1 MPVDFDL
8 NRLLK
13 EQEVRT
19 VFQPIVSMRSKKVV
33 GMEALTRGMT
43 PEQSVIPPFELFEQA
58 QREGRTLELDRLC
71 RKTALETFKEQ
82 LKQSPDQLL
91 FLNFEASLLDQGV
104 GGSGALLDLVQS
116 LAVPSRNVIIEI
128 IESQVNDLEA
138 LEQFAASHRCNG
150 FLLALDDIGSG
161 HSNLERVARIKP
173 DVIKLDRSL
182 ISGMDYQFYKKEI
195 ARALLKLGHKI
206 GALVVAEGVETEG
219 EAVAAMDLGVDM
231 LQGFYFAKPAPMANL
246 PDGCELK
253 MSSLAELY
261 RNHTIGQIAAK
272 KNIHHMYDE
281 VVENLKR
288 SLLGLENADLDDM
301 LQRLIN
307 IHPSLECIYVLD
319 QEGVQI
325 SDSVCASD
333 KISTQRKFVFQ
344 PAVKGSDQSLKNY
357 FLLLLAGLD
366 RYVSEP
372 YISLASGSPC
382 ITISTW
388 FKDAGG
394 RDLVICADFDHE
406 LPTLS

>member
-1 MPVDFDL
+1 
-8 NRLLK
+8 
-13 EQEVRT
+13 
-19 VFQPIVSMRSKKVV
+19 MRSKMVV
-33 GMEALTRGMT
+33 GMEALSRGMT
-43 PEQSVIPPFELFEQA
+43 TEQRIIPPFELFERA
-58 QREGRTLELDRLC
+58 QREGRTLEQDCLC
-71 RKTALETFKEQ
+71 RKTALKAFEEH

-104 GGSGALLDLVQS
+104 GGSGALLDLVHS
-116 LAVPSRNVIIEI
+116 LTVPPRNVIIEI
-128 IESQVNDLEA
+128 IESQLNDLEA
-138 LEQFAASHRCNG
+138 LEQFAASHRQSA

-182 ISGMDYQFYKKEI
+182 ISGVDHQFYKKEI

-206 GALVVAEGVETEG
+206 GALLVAEGVETEG

-231 LQGFYFAKPAPMANL
+231 LQGFYFAKPAPMSDL
-246 PDGCELK
+246 PGGCEMK
-253 MSSLAELY
+253 MGSLAERY
-261 RNHTIGQIAAK
+261 SNHTIGQIAAK
-272 KNIHHMYDE
+272 KKIHHMYDE

-288 SLLGLENADLDDM
+288 ILLGIEIAHLDGM

-319 QEGVQI
+319 QDGVQI
-325 SDSVCASD
+325 SDSVCAPD

-344 PAVKGSDQSLKNY
+344 PAVKGSNQSLKNY

-388 FKDAGG
+388 FQDASV
-394 RDLVICADFDHE
+394 RDLVLCADFDHE
-406 LPTLS
+406 LPKLS